1 LIVSLVL
8 GQRHLRTVQKE
19 LGRTNEQVVKLEK
32 VIANQKTGLDAV
44 DKARAQLQSHLD
56 EANSDNDQLRKELDA
71 AQSQL
76 KEKEAQ
82 AQELTTA
89 LEKARKEAD
98 EQLVSERKFQRQFEA
113 LTCKGQRSDATG
125 KREGYR
131 IGKLGQR

>member
-1 LIVSLVL
+1 MLRRPFIASGIAIVALIIVLLIVSLVL

-76 KEKEAQ
+76 KEQ
-82 AQELTTA
+82 
-89 LEKARKEAD
+89 
-98 EQLVSERKFQRQFEA
+98 
-113 LTCKGQRSDATG
+113 
-125 KREGYR
+125 
-131 IGKLGQR
+131 